1 MAPRQFAHIG
11 ISAKDPTKTEAFYA
25 KHFGF
30 KRARTI
36 DLGDDGEIVFLKTLA
51 GDLYLE
57 MFASSA
63 EAPAPP
69 VMADGP
75 AFPGFRHLAFKVD
88 SVDDKLK
95 EMGDDAVIT
104 QGPMDFD
111 AFIPGWRTVWISD
124 PDGRIIEISQGYT
137 DE

>member
-1 MAPRQFAHIG
+1 MAPAQFAHVG
-11 ISAKDPTKTEAFYA
+11 ISAKEPEKTEAFYT

-30 KRARTI
+30 TRARTI
-36 DLGDDGEIVFLKTLA
+36 DLGDDGKIVFLKTST

-63 EAPAPP
+63 QAPTPP
-69 VMADGP
+69 VMGDGP

-88 SVDDKLK
+88 SVDEKLK

-124 PDGRIIEISQGYT
+124 PDGRIIEIAQGYT